1 MCGLFESE
9 DDITLDHIWLLL
21 TLLLKGDLVPILHT
35 SFDFNSELFTL
46 LHNSSAS
53 AYFAVYSIDFT
64 LATTLCARLLHLHL
78 HDAHI
83 HKLHCY
89 TFSFASWTFLLLST
103 FRAWALAFRAV
114 DVSVDCERTGNTIV
128 KFF

>member
-1 MCGLFESE
+1 MCCLFESE

-21 TLLLKGDLVPILHT
+21 TLLLKGDLVSILHT
-35 SFDFNSELFTL
+35 TFNFNSELLTF
-46 LHNSSAS
+46 LHNSSTF
-53 AYFAVYSIDFT
+53 AYFAVYCIDFA

-89 TFSFASWTFLLLST
+89 TFSFASWMTCYRGVRIRLVQIPEMQACRSY
-103 FRAWALAFRAV
+103 V
-114 DVSVDCERTGNTIV
+114 
-128 KFF
+128 